1 MMLRAS
7 IHPSVFSS
15 SRARTRYQRSLRVLS
30 LGSGISTE
38 SKISTTSPR
47 FTSSKSAATT
57 AVELLICALRVT
69 TTPVLL
75 LLARVLHEVNSSTGK
90 STAVANNEALF
101 ISSMENLVG
110 QLAG

>member
-15 SRARTRYQRSLRVLS
+15 SRARTRYQRSLRLLS

-57 AVELLICALRVT
+57 AVELRICALRVT

-75 LLARVLHEVNSSTGK
+75 LFARVLHEVKQIAARNK
-90 STAVANNEALF
+90 ANVIKVREADD
-101 ISSMENLVG
+101 
-110 QLAG
+110 